1 MLQAVAE
8 NIAIARRGPEISVVV
23 PTFNERDNVELLVD
37 KIEKALGGEA
47 WEVVFVDDDSTDGTR
62 DVINRMSQRDPRVR
76 CIHRIGRRGLSSA
89 VIEGMLSTSSPF
101 IAVMDADLQHD
112 EAILPDMLA
121 NLRRGGADVVIGSR
135 YASGGGVGE
144 WDGTRQSYS
153 RFATMLSKMV
163 LKADVS
169 DPMSGF
175 FMTTREALYGSV
187 RGLSLRGYKVLLD
200 LLASSSK
207 PLKTAELPYQFRT
220 RVHGESKLDTMVAI
234 EFLEMLLDK
243 TIGKI
248 VPTTFIMFMAVGG
261 AGVLVHFAVLSV
273 SMFAFGQQ
281 FAMGQTIAAVVAM
294 TFNFFV
300 NNLLT
305 YRDRRLKGF
314 WPVVRG
320 LATFYAVCGLG
331 LFANVGIANYMFA
344 QNSSW
349 WLAAIAGILVGAVW
363 NFAASKVF
371 TWRGA

>member
-1 MLQAVAE
+1 MPPLAAE
-8 NIAIARRGPEISVVV
+8 NVATDRCTPEISIVV
-23 PTFNERDNVELLVD
+23 PTFNERDNVELLVA
-37 KIEKALGGEA
+37 KIEEVFGNEA
-47 WEVVFVDDDSTDGTR
+47 WEIVFVDDDSSDGTR
-62 DVINRMSQRDPRVR
+62 DVVGRMAQEDPRVR

-89 VIEGMLSTSSPF
+89 VVEGMLSTSSPY

-112 EAILPDMLA
+112 ETVLPAMLA
-121 NLRRGGADVVIGSR
+121 TIRKGEADVAIGSR

-144 WDGTRQSYS
+144 WDSSRQSYS
-153 RFATMLSKMV
+153 RLATRLSKVV

-175 FMTTREALYGSV
+175 FMTTREVLYGSV

-207 PLKTAELPYQFRT
+207 PLKTAEIPYQFRT
-220 RVHGESKLDTMVAI
+220 RLHGESKLDTMVAV

-243 TIGKI
+243 TIGRF

-261 AGVLVHFAVLSV
+261 AGVLVHFAILSI

-281 FAMGQTIAAVVAM
+281 FAMGQTIAAFAAM

-314 WPVVRG
+314 WPVARG
-320 LATFYAVCGLG
+320 LATFYAVCGVG
-331 LFANVGIANYMFA
+331 LFANVGIANYMFT

-349 WLAAIAGILVGAVW
+349 WLAAISGILVGAVW
-363 NFAASKVF
+363 NFAASKVI
-371 TWRGA
+371 TWRVA